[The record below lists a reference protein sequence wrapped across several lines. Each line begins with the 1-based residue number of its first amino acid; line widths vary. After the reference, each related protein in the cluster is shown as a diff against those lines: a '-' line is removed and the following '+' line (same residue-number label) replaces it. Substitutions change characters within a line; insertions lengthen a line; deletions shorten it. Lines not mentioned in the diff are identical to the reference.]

1 MEKLN
6 ALIEQGESET
16 LEFKTAFGNETIET
30 IVAFANQK
38 GGKVLLGVADNG
50 RITGVSISQET
61 VQNWVN
67 EVKTK
72 TIPILIP
79 DVEIVE
85 IESSKHIVVFTIQE
99 YPIKPVSFRGRY
111 LKRNHNSNILL
122 SVNEVV
128 DIHLKTFNSSWDY
141 HTNNDFKKDNISF
154 EKVQTAIDRI
164 NISGKNIIEDPLS
177 FLFKKDLI
185 REGLITNAAYLLFTS
200 KESIFTTIE
209 LGRFQTDIIIKDS
222 ARTKN
227 DIISQVEEVIDF
239 VKKHINKEI
248 VITSSPQ
255 NIEKWQYP
263 MEAIREIVM
272 NMIVHRDYRDTSD
285 SIVKIYDHKI
295 EFFNPGRL
303 PDNITEQDLL
313 DNKYKSTPRNK
324 LIADIFKEIGFIEK
338 YGSGIQRIINYFSA
352 AGLPKPSFQNQSNGF
367 LVTVFT
373 NVTENVTE
381 NITENVTENRLKKII
396 ELLQLQPN
404 LTTNDLAKR
413 LEITRMTLHRDLEK
427 LKELTILERIGP
439 DKGGYWK
446 INQI

>member
-1 MEKLN
+1 SKY
-6 ALIEQGESET
+6 
-16 LEFKTAFGNETIET
+16 
-30 IVAFANQK
+30 IVIF
-38 GGKVLLGVADNG
+38 
-50 RITGVSISQET
+50 S
-61 VQNWVN
+61 
-67 EVKTK
+67 
-72 TIPILIP
+72 
-79 DVEIVE
+79 
-85 IESSKHIVVFTIQE
+85 IQE

-111 LKRNHNSNILL
+111 LKRIHNSNILL

-141 HTNNDFKKDNISF
+141 HTNNDFKTENISL
-154 EKVQTAIDRI
+154 EKVQKVIDRI
-164 NISGKNIIEDPLS
+164 NISEKSIIDDPLS

-185 REGLITNAAYLLFTS
+185 REGLITNAAYLLFTT

-248 VITSSPQ
+248 IITSSPQ

-263 MEAIREIVM
+263 LEAIREIVM
-272 NMIVHRDYRDTSD
+272 NMIVHRDYRDSSD
-285 SIVKIYDHKI
+285 SILKIYNHKI

-338 YGSGIQRIINYFSA
+338 YGSGIQRIINYFSE
-352 AGLPKPSFQNQSNGF
+352 AGLPRPLFQNQSNGF

-373 NVTENVTE
+373 NVTENVIE
-381 NITENVTENRLKKII
+381 NVTENVTENRLNLII
-396 ELLQLQPN
+396 EMMQSNPYI
-404 LTTNDLAKR
+404 TTSELAKR
-413 LEITRMTLHRDLEK
+413 LEISRMTLH
-427 LKELTILERIGP
+427 
-439 DKGGYWK
+439 
-446 INQI
+446 